1 MDSTV
6 LVVVLIFSLMLMGAC
21 LLIGVYLIVR
31 KTQHLTDSTPAGL
44 QAQLSIM
51 TEKLARL
58 EPMAQTMSAVQVEMR
73 GLAERVTA
81 VEQRQ
86 TVVNQNLGSLTSGLA
101 DSTQS
106 LRGELARATTGL
118 AQLSAQAHA
127 RQEIEQRSADSIHRL
142 ETIIAGTQA
151 KGNAGENILEVVF
164 AKLPVDWQVRD
175 FRVWGKTVEFGLKLP
190 NNLILP
196 IDSKWAATHL
206 LEQFVN
212 CDDPAQQVQLKLEIE
227 RRVLEKAREVR
238 KYIDPNVTVPFGVA
252 AVPDAVFD
260 LCNSVQ
266 ADALSLGVVV
276 ISYSLFLPYLLLVF
290 QTMLRAGQSIDAARL
305 DAYVHTIQEST
316 QAMQEEIEGRYSRS
330 LIMLANSRDDLRAHL
345 SKVTSSMTGLQL
357 NSGAVKLP
365 SQGDEASQHS

>member
-1 MDSTV
+1 MDNTV
-6 LVVVLIFSLMLMGAC
+6 LIVVLIFSLMLIGAC

-31 KTQHLTDSTPAGL
+31 KTQHSTGGTPADL
-44 QAQLSIM
+44 QTQLSVM

-73 GLAERVTA
+73 GMAERVGA

-86 TVVNQNLGSLTSGLA
+86 TVANQNLGSLTSGLA

-106 LRGELARATTGL
+106 LRGELVRATNGL
-118 AQLSAQAHA
+118 AQLSALAHA
-127 RQEIEQRSADSIHRL
+127 RQEIEQRTADSIHRL
-142 ETIIAGTQA
+142 ESIIAGTQA
-151 KGNAGENILEVVF
+151 KGSAGENILEVMF

-175 FRVWGKTVEFGLKLP
+175 FRVGGKTVEFGLKLP

-212 CDDPAQQVQLKLEIE
+212 CDDPVQQVQLKQEIE

-260 LCNSVQ
+260 LCNSIQ
-266 ADALSLGVVV
+266 ADALSLSVVI

-290 QTMLRAGQSIDAARL
+290 QTMLRADQSIGLAKL
-305 DAYVHTIQEST
+305 DAYVHTVQEST
-316 QAMQEEIEGRYSRS
+316 QAMQEELDGRYSRA
-330 LIMLANSRDDLRAHL
+330 LTMLANSRDDLRAHL

-357 NSGAVKLP
+357 SRNAGELQS
-365 SQGDEASQHS
+365 SDH

>member
-1 MDSTV
+1 MDNTV
-6 LVVVLIFSLMLMGAC
+6 LIIILIFSLMLIGTC

-31 KTQHLTDSTPAGL
+31 KTQHSTGDTPADL
-44 QAQLSIM
+44 QTQLSVM

-73 GLAERVTA
+73 GMAERVGA

-86 TVVNQNLGSLTSGLA
+86 TVANQSLGSLTSGLA

-106 LRGELARATTGL
+106 LRGELARATSGL
-118 AQLSAQAHA
+118 AQLNTLAHA
-127 RQEIEQRSADSIHRL
+127 RQEIEQRTADSIHRL
-142 ETIIAGTQA
+142 ESIIAGTQA
-151 KGNAGENILEVVF
+151 KGSAGENILEVVF

-175 FRVWGKTVEFGLKLP
+175 FRVGGKTVEFGLKLP

-212 CDDPAQQVQLKLEIE
+212 CDDPVQQVQLKQEIE

-260 LCNSVQ
+260 LCNSIQ
-266 ADALSLGVVV
+266 ADALSLSVVI

-290 QTMLRAGQSIDAARL
+290 QTMLRADQSIDLAKL
-305 DAYVHTIQEST
+305 DAYLHTVQEST
-316 QAMQEEIEGRYSRS
+316 QAMQEELDGRYSRA
-330 LIMLANSRDDLRAHL
+330 LTMLANSRDDLRAHL

-357 NSGAVKLP
+357 SRNAGELQSGEK
-365 SQGDEASQHS
+365 SQTS